1 MSAKRAL
8 LENTE
13 NGLKYLRREP
23 RFQIFVVANDG
34 MLAFGGGG
42 GVLLRIPSKSAL
54 RSNPSTCLG
63 SFFLPLGFLSFYTCF
78 GGRSPTWSS
87 LRHCLL

>member
-13 NGLKYLRREP
+13 NGLKYLRRTP
-23 RFQIFVVANDG
+23 RFQIFVVANDE

-42 GVLLRIPSKSAL
+42 G
-54 RSNPSTCLG
+54 C
-63 SFFLPLGFLSFYTCF
+63 C
-78 GGRSPTWSS
+78 
-87 LRHCLL
+87 